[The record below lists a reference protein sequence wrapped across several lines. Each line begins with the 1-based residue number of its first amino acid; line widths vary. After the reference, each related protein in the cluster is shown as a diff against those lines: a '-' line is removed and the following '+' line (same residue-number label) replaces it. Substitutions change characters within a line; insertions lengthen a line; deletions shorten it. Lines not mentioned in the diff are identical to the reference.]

1 MGDLQIAP
9 TTERKTLMPI
19 SMINDQSSM
28 INDLCSVFTL
38 VSSFFT
44 LHSSLF
50 TLHYPLP
57 FVQKS
62 ISRRFLFSGRFPH
75 RGRRRGCIW
84 VCSPCRVR
92 VVPSGSEP
100 VGVFFSS
107 GEKSGSMPTCRMASK
122 SQEQNSGICPVCKYC
137 CCIWWASASM
147 RSREGGAGGVSSRGV
162 LSRER

>member
-1 MGDLQIAP
+1 MTSAHFSLFSLHFSLF
-9 TTERKTLMPI
+9 TFH
-19 SMINDQSSM
+19 SS
-28 INDLCSVFTL
+28 LFT
-38 VSSFFT
+38 F
-44 LHSSLF
+44 HSSLF

-100 VGVFFSS
+100 VGVFFPLGRNQGACPPAAWHRRAKSRTEAFVRFAGTAAAS
-107 GEKSGSMPTCRMASK
+107 GGRVLLYVL
-122 SQEQNSGICPVCKYC
+122 G
-137 CCIWWASASM
+137 
-147 RSREGGAGGVSSRGV
+147 REVQGESPLGESSRGRGEDGFGAF
-162 LSRER
+162 SSAKRHTW